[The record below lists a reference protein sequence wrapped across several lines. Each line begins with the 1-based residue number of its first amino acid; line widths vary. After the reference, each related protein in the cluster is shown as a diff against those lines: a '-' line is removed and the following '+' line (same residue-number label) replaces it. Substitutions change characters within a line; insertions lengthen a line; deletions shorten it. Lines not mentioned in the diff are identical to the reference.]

1 MHGTEKSAPFGVGLA
16 CAMSLC
22 YDICMEKESG
32 VKRLTETLPGRFAAI
47 LLAVMWI
54 ASMSAVDSNAYS
66 MWPFLIS
73 LAVVALL
80 FISGMLFGGKVVRIP
95 LTGWVMLGVGGY
107 FFVRCLCSYSIV
119 ESWLESSLI
128 VSCGVF
134 YVAGIYGA
142 QTKTARFQVAIFLL
156 AMVLNLLYFCLHPWE
171 ANMLWTGRPEYG
183 LSGYNNQPVTLFVYK
198 NFAGAFQMIGGCVLL
213 GIALWVVKSVQM
225 RLLCFLLAAASIGS
239 SFYCS
244 TRVVFLL
251 TPVLLCTMWG
261 VQLLIEMFTREKIR
275 KLTLLGGALIAGY
288 IVVEIA
294 NLFLGGGL
302 NQMADIDTHLR
313 FDIWKPVLKIATSG
327 PPWGWGTMASHWEI
341 IGVFNQYSTPNMAHN
356 EYIQVWADYGIIGL
370 VMMLS
375 VIILHVLQGA
385 RCLSLYAVTPL
396 RRGVTGVAM
405 VTLLACAVAA
415 VSDAYWHSYAIA
427 MLCAYC
433 CGVLGSPLPV
443 ASSSGHKPYRKT
455 EKAVTGVKIQGKCGR
470 GILALAAIGIIGF
483 VCWQAPHLSEAW
495 RMQWRFNEL
504 SKPGKDDKAEKRL
517 ELLEK
522 AVDVYPD
529 TEIADN
535 YFALPHYGG
544 ARPLSETVLR
554 KALAAN
560 PRQGYTTIMLVNLL
574 GLQGRYEEAEILLRR
589 YYPQEGYP
597 YCGTRSW
604 PFYYY
609 YNLMR
614 WSCALLEKG
623 EQRKGMSMAEYA
635 LNIREVSATRAAQSQ
650 FANQDK
656 KIKATA
662 SQMTREAKSISGY
675 LKKRLVLLRKLG
687 EQKDDSWMQPL
698 EPGGKTALYPQWG
711 IQPEADARKKQK

>member
-1 MHGTEKSAPFGVGLA
+1 MHGTEKSARFGVGLA
-16 CAMSLC
+16 CALALC
-22 YDICMEKESG
+22 YDMCMEKESG

-54 ASMSAVDSNAYS
+54 VSMSAVDSNAYS
-66 MWPFLIS
+66 VWPFLIS

-80 FISGMLFGGKVVRIP
+80 FISGLLFGGKVVRIP
-95 LTGWVMLGVGGY
+95 WTGWVMLVMGGY
-107 FFVRCLCSYSIV
+107 FLVRCLCSYSIV

-142 QTKTARFQVAIFLL
+142 QTKNARFQVAIFLL
-156 AMVLNLLYFCLHPWE
+156 AMLLNLLYFCLQPGE
-171 ANMLWTGRPEYG
+171 VNMLWTGRPEYG
-183 LSGYNNQPVTLFVYK
+183 LSGYNNQPITLFVYK

-213 GIALWVVKSVQM
+213 GIALWVVKSARM

-251 TPVLLCTMWG
+251 APILLCAMWG
-261 VQLLIEMFTREKIR
+261 VQLLMEMFTREKIR
-275 KLTLLGGALIAGY
+275 KLTLLGGALVAGY
-288 IVVEIA
+288 VVVEVS

-313 FDIWKPVLKIATSG
+313 FDIWKPVLNIATSG
-327 PPWGWGTMASHWEI
+327 PLWGWGTMASHWEI
-341 IGVFNQYSTPNMAHN
+341 IGVFNQLSTPNMAHN

-375 VIILHVLQGA
+375 VIILHVLLGV
-385 RCLSLYAVTPL
+385 RCLSQEAVTPL
-396 RRGVTGVAM
+396 RRGATGVAL
-405 VTLLACAVAA
+405 VTILACAVAA

-433 CGVLGSPLPV
+433 CGVLGSPIPATL
-443 ASSSGHKPYRKT
+443 SSGRKPNRKM

-470 GILALAAIGIIGF
+470 GILALSAIGVIGF
-483 VCWQAPHLSEAW
+483 ACWQAPHLSEAW
-495 RMQWRFNEL
+495 RMQWLFNDL
-504 SKPGKDDKAEKRL
+504 SKPGMDDKAEKRL
-517 ELLEK
+517 TLLEK
-522 AVDVYPD
+522 AMDLYPGS
-529 TEIADN
+529 EIADN
-535 YFALPHYGG
+535 YFSLPHYGG
-544 ARPLSETVLR
+544 ARPASETVLR

-560 PRQGYTTIMLVNLL
+560 PRQGYTIIMMVNLL
-574 GLQGRYEEAEILLRR
+574 GLQGRYEEAEILMRR
-589 YYPQEGYP
+589 YYPQEGYAH
-597 YCGTRSW
+597 CDARSW

-614 WSCALLEKG
+614 WSCTLLEKG
-623 EQRKGMSMAEYA
+623 ELGKGMSMAQYA
-635 LNIREVSATRAAQSQ
+635 LNIREKCAIRAAQSQ
-650 FANQDK
+650 YANQDK
-656 KIKATA
+656 TIKATA
-662 SQMTREAKSISGY
+662 SQMSRDAKSIAIY
-675 LKKRLVLLRKLG
+675 LKKRLDLLRKLG

-711 IQPEADARKKQK
+711 ILPEADARKK